1 MGCGSATTH
10 HSAHPASVLQE
21 PDQSA
26 IVIRAYTTDLA
37 GIRAANPDVRL
48 RVDRDP
54 LLGAEPVLLVEYPS
68 ATKDPA
74 GRDIHLDAEKRDWT
88 TARAIA
94 FRIRPDHT
102 IRFSTSFV
110 DRNRV
115 AYTAWTQVQAG
126 VWQSVRISFDD
137 IRPNPYYQPPGA
149 RLGAPARYV
158 LALD

>member
-54 LLGAEPVLLVEYPS
+54 LV
-68 ATKDPA
+68 
-74 GRDIHLDAEKRDWT
+74 DIRNT
-88 TARAIA
+88 RAI
-94 FRIRPDHT
+94 
-102 IRFSTSFV
+102 S
-110 DRNRV
+110 
-115 AYTAWTQVQAG
+115 G
-126 VWQSVRISFDD
+126 VWIAG
-137 IRPNPYYQPPGA
+137 NPVK
-149 RLGAPARYV
+149 R
-158 LALD
+158 